1 MLHRRRRAG
10 RENSLRGVSGLLW
23 AWGCGPGPLFFEKAR
38 ARRGGRTRF
47 LRVFGV
53 CCGRFRKADLSLW
66 NLWMTCKEEGH
77 RKKHH
82 DASQAYFFVT
92 GFPFGFRLHEHDGSS
107 ASRAIPKGG
116 PDRPCH
122 PVRPTKNMKE
132 DLLWAHG
139 VLTLALNCFFLTW
152 PGPVGF

>member
-1 MLHRRRRAG
+1 
-10 RENSLRGVSGLLW
+10 
-23 AWGCGPGPLFFEKAR
+23 
-38 ARRGGRTRF
+38 
-47 LRVFGV
+47 
-53 CCGRFRKADLSLW
+53 
-66 NLWMTCKEEGH
+66 MTCKEEGH

-139 VLTLALNCFFLTW
+139 VFDPSPELLLFDLARSCGLLEARKQL
-152 PGPVGF
+152 